1 MSFIRTAILAL
12 AALAC
17 GSPAAFA
24 HPHMLISQ
32 AVRFIAKDGVFTH
45 VELEWAFDPM
55 SSDLEILAIDEDKDG
70 KISARE
76 EKELSKVVIP
86 ELKRFGYLAW
96 FNTGSKDERPNAPP
110 AFKARIA
117 NPASF
122 VPGGWAPVPDA
133 AGNLPPMAGAIMGK
147 GIDPK
152 APGMRNLIYM
162 LRYAL
167 PRPSKS
173 VSVAAIDEEDYI
185 RIEVAPAT
193 AFAVEG
199 DGGKAQCKADKHPTV
214 KAEYFRGHPF
224 FADRV
229 TCTLP

>member
-1 MSFIRTAILAL
+1 MLTILAL
-12 AALAC
+12 FLFTAPAL
-17 GSPAAFA
+17 A
-24 HPHMLISQ
+24 HPHMLINQS
-32 AVRFIAKDGVFTH
+32 VRFIAKDGVFTH

-76 EKELSKVVIP
+76 EKELAKVVLP

-96 FNTGSKDERPNAPP
+96 FNTGAKDERPNAPP

-147 GIDPK
+147 GIDK
-152 APGMRNLIYM
+152 NAPGMRNLIYV

-167 PRPSKS
+167 PKPSKTA
-173 VSVAAIDEEDYI
+173 SVAAVDEEDYI